1 MAVFDVLDPG
11 LSQTRGL
18 TLSQLVLAKITLG
31 QIEEED
37 FRSQVDLVSRCLE
50 FEPTVSISSR
60 TLARFRSKIK
70 TKLTTHGDTL

>member
-37 FRSQVDLVSRCLE
+37 FRSQVDLVSRKE
-50 FEPTVSISSR
+50 WQMSV
-60 TLARFRSKIK
+60 K
-70 TKLTTHGDTL
+70 